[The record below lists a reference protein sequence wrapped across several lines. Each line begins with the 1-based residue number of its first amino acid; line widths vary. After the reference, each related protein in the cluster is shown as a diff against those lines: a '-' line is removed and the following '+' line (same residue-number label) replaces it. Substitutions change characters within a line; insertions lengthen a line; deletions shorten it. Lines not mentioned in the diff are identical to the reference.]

1 MEHNQQPVVELLPR
15 IYHHI
20 SLAVTNA
27 VKSALEQQKNVKDEK
42 SLSIDEEFLSAEQTA
57 VFLKVKLRT
66 VYVKAEQGELPFCRV
81 GKRKLLFAKAD
92 LNNYLASRRVKSH
105 GEISDEVFNY
115 EKGKN

>member
-1 MEHNQQPVVELLPR
+1 MEHNQQPVAELLPR

-27 VKSALEQQKNVKDEK
+27 VKTALEHQQNGKDVQ

-57 VFLKVKLRT
+57 FFLKVKLRT

-92 LNNYLASRRVKSH
+92 LNNYLASRRVKSRD
-105 GEISDEVFNY
+105 EISEEVFNY
-115 EKGKN
+115 EKGKK